1 MEEMTAITE
10 PEERSPR
17 EVWRDP
23 RCLLA
28 FGFGSGLSPAAPGT
42 VGTLAAI
49 PLYLVLEPL
58 GVGAYLLIMALVFV
72 IGISLCT
79 HAAKVLGVHDH
90 PAIVWDEFAGYLLTM
105 TAAPAGWQWPL
116 IGFVL
121 FRFFDIV
128 KPWPIGWVDR
138 RVSGGFG
145 IMIDDILA
153 AVPAW
158 FLLQGAARILG

>member
-1 MEEMTAITE
+1 MTAITE